1 MKPNEWFRHLVGI
14 VVFVV
19 VAGATD
25 LLTILLRLKN
35 EWANGCVYRSK
46 GFNFK

>member
-1 MKPNEWFRHLVGI
+1 MKPNEWFRHLVGN
-14 VVFVV
+14 VVVV